1 MAFLANLFSGR
12 AAPWLLAA
20 LLVAAGGG
28 LAFLAVHEVNGMVK
42 DAKDTATAERNAFW
56 KGKIAE
62 ANAAKE
68 KAVAAQLR
76 AVMLAD
82 NKIRA
87 AEAEAETKLN
97 EMERANAALPGGA
110 ACGLG
115 PERVRILPR

>member
-1 MAFLANLFSGR
+1 MPAFLAKYLSPGVVVVV
-12 AAPWLLAA
+12 L
-20 LLVAAGGG
+20 LLVTTG
-28 LAFLAVHEVNGMVK
+28 LAFLAVREVNGMVK
-42 DAKDTATAERNAFW
+42 DARASAVSERDAFW
-56 KGKIAE
+56 KGEIAE
-62 ANAAKE
+62 ANAAKNE
-68 KAVAAQLR
+68 AVAAQLR

>member
-1 MAFLANLFSGR
+1 MAAFLAKYLSPLVVAGLLF
-12 AAPWLLAA
+12 
-20 LLVAAGGG
+20 AAGGL
-28 LAFLAVHEVNGMVK
+28 LAFTAVNEVNGMVK
-42 DAKDTATAERNAFW
+42 DAKDMATAERNAFW

-68 KAVAAQLR
+68 AAVAAQLR

-82 NKIRA
+82 NKIRT
-87 AEAEAETKLN
+87 AEAEAETKLK

>member
-1 MAFLANLFSGR
+1 MPAFLAKYLSQLVVAGLLF
-12 AAPWLLAA
+12 
-20 LLVAAGGG
+20 AAGGL
-28 LAFLAVHEVNGMVK
+28 LAFAAIHEVNGMVK
-42 DAKDTATAERNAFW
+42 DARKTAISERDALW

-68 KAVAAQLR
+68 AAVSAQLR
-76 AVMLAD
+76 AVMLAGEQ
-82 NKIRA
+82 IRA
-87 AEAEAETKLN
+87 AETEAQTKLK